1 MNLWHLKVFN
11 EIMVSGTVSQ
21 AAKNLKRT
29 QSSISAALSNLEKQI
44 GYDLFVRK
52 KRRLHPVPEAYFLK
66 DESKNILQ
74 QMEVLDQALIKKN
87 ETGSELIKIA
97 SMPLLAEM
105 LIPSTISKFKKKS
118 PNSNFFVSSRQS
130 SAVYQEISTQTFDIG
145 IAELQNNRTLVNQ
158 KEYHYE
164 CICVLFYEDPLSKKK
179 IITPK
184 DLSKKKCASFQPN
197 HFITKNLI
205 NIFEKNNAIFN
216 PHYQFQNAGTSCV
229 SIVDNSNTYSVISP
243 ISFWLINKFN
253 LDTSKI
259 VFRKLSSSIPYSFG
273 ILTPSHQPM
282 SQIAKSFLNYLEI
295 GVENMLSEID
305 EKGALFKIK

>member
-11 EIMVSGTVSQ
+11 EIMLSGTVSQ

-29 QSSISAALSNLEKQI
+29 QSSISAALSNLEKGI

-52 KRRLHPVPEAYFLK
+52 NRRLHPVPEAYFLK
-66 DESKNILQ
+66 EESKNILR
-74 QMEVLDQALIKKN
+74 QMEDLDQILIKKK
-87 ETGSELIKIA
+87 ETGSELIKI
-97 SMPLLAEM
+97 SSIPLLAEL
-105 LIPSTISKFKKKS
+105 LIPNTISKFKKKS
-118 PNSNFFVSSRQS
+118 PHSNFFVSSVQS
-130 SAVYQEISTQTFDIG
+130 STVYQEISTQTFDIG
-145 IAELQNNRTLVNQ
+145 IAELQNKKALVNQ
-158 KEYHYE
+158 REYHYE
-164 CICVLFYEDPLSKKK
+164 CICVLFSGDPLSKKK
-179 IITPK
+179 IITPR
-184 DLSKKKCASFQPN
+184 DLSKKKCVSFQPN

-205 NIFEKNNAIFN
+205 NIFEKNKAIFN

-229 SIVDNSNTYSVISP
+229 SIVNNSDTYSVISP

-259 VFRKLSSSIPYSFG
+259 VFRRLSSTIPYSFG

-295 GVENMLSEID
+295 GIENMLREID
-305 EKGALFKIK
+305 KKGVLFKI

>member
-1 MNLWHLKVFN
+1 
-11 EIMVSGTVSQ
+11 MVSGTVSQ

-66 DESKNILQ
+66 EESKNILQ

-105 LIPSTISKFKKKS
+105 LIPNTISKFKKKS
-118 PNSNFFVSSRQS
+118 PNSNIFVSSRQS

-145 IAELQNNRTLVNQ
+145 IAELQKKKALVNQ

-164 CICVLFYEDPLSKKK
+164 CICVLFSGDPLAKKK
-179 IITPK
+179 IITTK
-184 DLSKKKCASFQPN
+184 DLSKKNVQV
-197 HFITKNLI
+197 
-205 NIFEKNNAIFN
+205 FN
-216 PHYQFQNAGTSCV
+216 QT
-229 SIVDNSNTYSVISP
+229 IS
-243 ISFWLINKFN
+243 
-253 LDTSKI
+253 
-259 VFRKLSSSIPYSFG
+259 
-273 ILTPSHQPM
+273 
-282 SQIAKSFLNYLEI
+282 
-295 GVENMLSEID
+295 
-305 EKGALFKIK
+305 

>member
-1 MNLWHLKVFN
+1 MNLWHLRVFN
-11 EIMVSGTVSQ
+11 EIMLSGTVSQ

-29 QSSISAALSNLEKQI
+29 QSSISAALSNLEKEI

-66 DESKNILQ
+66 EESKNILQ
-74 QMEVLDQALIKKN
+74 QMEVLDQMLTKKK
-87 ETGSELIKIA
+87 ETSSELIKI
-97 SMPLLAEM
+97 SSIPLLAEI
-105 LIPSTISKFKKKS
+105 LIPNTISKFKEKY

-130 SAVYQEISTQTFDIG
+130 STVYQEISTQTFDIG
-145 IAELQNNRTLVNQ
+145 IAELQNKKALVNQ

-164 CICVLFYEDPLSKKK
+164 CICVLFSGDPLSKKK
-179 IITPK
+179 MITPR

-205 NIFEKNNAIFN
+205 NIFEKNKAIFN

-229 SIVDNSNTYSVISP
+229 SIVNNSDTYSVISP
-243 ISFWLINKFN
+243 ISFWLINRFN

-259 VFRKLSSSIPYSFG
+259 VFRRLSSTIPYSFG
-273 ILTPSHQPM
+273 ILTPTHQPM

-295 GVENMLSEID
+295 GIENMLEEID
-305 EKGALFKIK
+305 QKGVLFKIL

>member
-1 MNLWHLKVFN
+1 MNLWHLRVFN
-11 EIMVSGTVSQ
+11 DLLLSGTVSQ
-21 AAKNLKRT
+21 AATNLKRT
-29 QSSISAALSNLEKQI
+29 QSSISAALSNLEKEI
-44 GYDLFVRK
+44 GYDLFIRK

-66 DESKNILQ
+66 EESKNILQ
-74 QMEVLDQALIKKN
+74 QIEILDQILIKKK
-87 ETGSELIKIA
+87 ETGSELIKI
-97 SMPLLAEM
+97 SSIPLLAEI
-105 LIPSTISKFKKKS
+105 LIPNTISKFKKKS

-130 SAVYQEISTQTFDIG
+130 STVYQEISTQTFDIG
-145 IAELQNNRTLVNQ
+145 IAELQNKKALVNQ

-164 CICVLFYEDPLSKKK
+164 CICVLFSGDPLSKKK
-179 IITPK
+179 IITPR

-205 NIFEKNNAIFN
+205 NIFEKNKAIFN

-229 SIVDNSNTYSVISP
+229 SIVNNSDTYSVISP

-259 VFRKLSSSIPYSFG
+259 VFRRLSSTIPYSFG

-295 GVENMLSEID
+295 GIENMLREID
-305 EKGALFKIK
+305 KKGVLFKI

>member
-11 EIMVSGTVSQ
+11 EIMLSGTVSQ

-29 QSSISAALSNLEKQI
+29 QSSISAALSNLEKGI

-52 KRRLHPVPEAYFLK
+52 NRRLHPVPEAYFLK
-66 DESKNILQ
+66 EESKNILQ

-87 ETGSELIKIA
+87 ETIEDKDSSI
-97 SMPLLAEM
+97 PLLAEL
-105 LIPSTISKFKKKS
+105 LIPNTISKFKKKS
-118 PNSNFFVSSRQS
+118 PHSNFFVSSVQS
-130 SAVYQEISTQTFDIG
+130 STVYQEISTQTFDIG
-145 IAELQNNRTLVNQ
+145 IAELQNTKALVNQ

-164 CICVLFYEDPLSKKK
+164 CICVLFSGDPLSKKK

-205 NIFEKNNAIFN
+205 NIFEKNKAIFN

-229 SIVDNSNTYSVISP
+229 SIVDNSDTYSVISP
-243 ISFWLINKFN
+243 ISFWLISKFN

-259 VFRKLSSSIPYSFG
+259 VFRRLSSSIPYSFG

-282 SQIAKSFLNYLEI
+282 SQIAKSFLSYLEI
-295 GVENMLSEID
+295 EIENMLGEID
-305 EKGALFKIK
+305 KKGVLFKI

>member
-11 EIMVSGTVSQ
+11 EIMLSGTVSQ

-29 QSSISAALSNLEKQI
+29 QSSISAALSNLEKGI

-52 KRRLHPVPEAYFLK
+52 NRRLHPVPEAYFLK
-66 DESKNILQ
+66 EESKNILQ
-74 QMEVLDQALIKKN
+74 QMEDLDQILIKKK
-87 ETGSELIKIA
+87 ETGSELIKI
-97 SMPLLAEM
+97 SSILLLAEI
-105 LIPSTISKFKKKS
+105 LIPNTISKFKKKS
-118 PNSNFFVSSRQS
+118 PNSNIFVSSRQS

-145 IAELQNNRTLVNQ
+145 IAELQNKKALVNQ
-158 KEYHYE
+158 KEYHCE
-164 CICVLFYEDPLSKKK
+164 CICVLFSGDPLSKKK
-179 IITPK
+179 IITPR

-205 NIFEKNNAIFN
+205 DIFEKNKAIFN

-229 SIVDNSNTYSVISP
+229 SIVNNSDTYSVISP

-259 VFRKLSSSIPYSFG
+259 VFRRLSSTIPYSFG

-282 SQIAKSFLNYLEI
+282 SQIAKSFLSYLEI
-295 GVENMLSEID
+295 EIENMLREIGK
-305 EKGALFKIK
+305 KGVLFKI

>member
-1 MNLWHLKVFN
+1 ML
-11 EIMVSGTVSQ
+11 T
-21 AAKNLKRT
+21 
-29 QSSISAALSNLEKQI
+29 
-44 GYDLFVRK
+44 K
-52 KRRLHPVPEAYFLK
+52 KK
-66 DESKNILQ
+66 
-74 QMEVLDQALIKKN
+74 
-87 ETGSELIKIA
+87 ETSSELIKI
-97 SMPLLAEM
+97 SSIPLLAEI
-105 LIPSTISKFKKKS
+105 LIPNTISKFKEKS

-130 SAVYQEISTQTFDIG
+130 STVYQEISTQTFDIG
-145 IAELQNNRTLVNQ
+145 IAELQNKKALVNQ

-164 CICVLFYEDPLSKKK
+164 CICVLFSGDPLSKKK
-179 IITPK
+179 MITPK

-205 NIFEKNNAIFN
+205 NIFEKNKVIFN

-229 SIVDNSNTYSVISP
+229 SIVNNSDTYSVISP

-259 VFRKLSSSIPYSFG
+259 VFRRLSSTIPYSFG

-295 GVENMLSEID
+295 GIENMLGEID
-305 EKGALFKIK
+305 QKGVLFKI

>member
-11 EIMVSGTVSQ
+11 EIMLSGTVSQ

-29 QSSISAALSNLEKQI
+29 QSSISAALSNLEKGI

-52 KRRLHPVPEAYFLK
+52 NRRLHPVPEAYFLK
-66 DESKNILQ
+66 EESKNILR
-74 QMEVLDQALIKKN
+74 QMEDLDQILIKKK
-87 ETGSELIKIA
+87 ETGSELIKI
-97 SMPLLAEM
+97 SSIPLLAEL
-105 LIPSTISKFKKKS
+105 LIPNTISKFKKKS
-118 PNSNFFVSSRQS
+118 PHSNFFVSSVQS
-130 SAVYQEISTQTFDIG
+130 STVYQEISTQTFDIG
-145 IAELQNNRTLVNQ
+145 IAELQNKKALVNQ
-158 KEYHYE
+158 KEYHCE
-164 CICVLFYEDPLSKKK
+164 CICVLFSGDPLSKKK
-179 IITPK
+179 IITPR

-205 NIFEKNNAIFN
+205 NIFEKNKAIFN

-229 SIVDNSNTYSVISP
+229 SIVNNSDTYSVISP

-259 VFRKLSSSIPYSFG
+259 VFRRLSSTIPYSFG
-273 ILTPSHQPM
+273 ILTPAHQPM

-295 GVENMLSEID
+295 GIENMLGEID
-305 EKGALFKIK
+305 KKGVLFKI

>member
-1 MNLWHLKVFN
+1 MNFWHLKVFN
-11 EIMVSGTVSQ
+11 EIMVSGTISQ

-66 DESKNILQ
+66 EESKSILQ

-87 ETGSELIKIA
+87 ETGSDLIRVA

-118 PNSNFFVSSRQS
+118 PNSSFFVSSRQS

-145 IAELQNNRTLVNQ
+145 IAELQSKRALVNQ

-164 CICVLFYEDPLSKKK
+164 CICVLFSDDPLSKKK
-179 IITPK
+179 ILK
-184 DLSKKKCASFQPN
+184 RRLRY
-197 HFITKNLI
+197 HKNLLL
-205 NIFEKNNAIFN
+205 
-216 PHYQFQNAGTSCV
+216 G
-229 SIVDNSNTYSVISP
+229 
-243 ISFWLINKFN
+243 
-253 LDTSKI
+253 
-259 VFRKLSSSIPYSFG
+259 SS
-273 ILTPSHQPM
+273 
-282 SQIAKSFLNYLEI
+282 
-295 GVENMLSEID
+295 
-305 EKGALFKIK
+305 

>member
-1 MNLWHLKVFN
+1 MNFWHLKVFN
-11 EIMVSGTVSQ
+11 EIMVSGTISQ

-66 DESKNILQ
+66 EESKSILQ

-87 ETGSELIKIA
+87 ETGSDLIRVA

-118 PNSNFFVSSRQS
+118 PNSSFFVSSRQS

-145 IAELQNNRTLVNQ
+145 IAELQSKKALVNQ

-164 CICVLFYEDPLSKKK
+164 CICFLFSDDPLSKKK

-184 DLSKKKCASFQPN
+184 DLSKKNVQV
-197 HFITKNLI
+197 
-205 NIFEKNNAIFN
+205 FN
-216 PHYQFQNAGTSCV
+216 Q
-229 SIVDNSNTYSVISP
+229 IIS
-243 ISFWLINKFN
+243 
-253 LDTSKI
+253 
-259 VFRKLSSSIPYSFG
+259 
-273 ILTPSHQPM
+273 
-282 SQIAKSFLNYLEI
+282 
-295 GVENMLSEID
+295 
-305 EKGALFKIK
+305 

>member
-1 MNLWHLKVFN
+1 MNLWHLRVFN
-11 EIMVSGTVSQ
+11 EIMLSGTVSQ

-29 QSSISAALSNLEKQI
+29 QSSISAALSNLEKEI

-66 DESKNILQ
+66 EESKNILQ
-74 QMEVLDQALIKKN
+74 QMEVLDQMLTKKK
-87 ETGSELIKIA
+87 ETSSELIKI
-97 SMPLLAEM
+97 SSIPLLAEI
-105 LIPSTISKFKKKS
+105 LIPNTISKFKEKS

-130 SAVYQEISTQTFDIG
+130 STVYQEISTQTFDIG
-145 IAELQNNRTLVNQ
+145 IAELQNKKALVNQ

-164 CICVLFYEDPLSKKK
+164 CICVLFSGDPLSKKK
-179 IITPK
+179 MITPR

-205 NIFEKNNAIFN
+205 NIFEKNKAIFN

-229 SIVDNSNTYSVISP
+229 SIVNNSDTYSVISP

-259 VFRKLSSSIPYSFG
+259 VFRRLSSTIPYSFG

-282 SQIAKSFLNYLEI
+282 SQIAKSFLNYLENGI
-295 GVENMLSEID
+295 ENMLGEINQ
-305 EKGALFKIK
+305 KGVLFKI